1 MMNEKKEHIKLSGR
15 MSALAALV
23 TPGHRLADVGC
34 DHGYIP
40 IYLCQTDIIPS
51 AIAMDV
57 RPGPLARA
65 GTNIAAY
72 GLQERI
78 RTRLSDGLREL
89 GEDEA
94 DTVLIAGMGGFLMR
108 RILCEKDAVPGSV
121 SELVLQPQ
129 SDIAG
134 VRRCVRELGF
144 VIADEDMVEEDGK
157 FYPMMKAFRSREAQ
171 KDGSRDPVSDAR
183 ESDGL
188 KSVPDAWGRADRE
201 QETTDPEKLQMQ
213 IRCEDAFGPVLL
225 RKRHPV
231 LRRWLEKEK
240 RTAERILH
248 RLDEECEGRMRD
260 DRLLARRDEISDWL
274 DLLICAERCYRLS

>member
-1 MMNEKKEHIKLSGR
+1 MRMQLSGR

-40 IYLCQTDIIPS
+40 IYLCRTDIIPS

-57 RPGPLARA
+57 RPGPLGRARE
-65 GTNIAAY
+65 NIAAY

-78 RTRLSDGLREL
+78 RTRQSDGLKEL

-94 DTVLIAGMGGFLMR
+94 DTVLIAGMGGHLMR
-108 RILCEKDAVPGSV
+108 RILCEEDAIPGSV

-129 SDIAG
+129 SDIAE

-144 VIADEDMVEEDGK
+144 VIADEDMVEEGGK
-157 FYPMMKAFRSREAQ
+157 FYPMMKAFRRREAWR
-171 KDGSRDPVSDAR
+171 DGGCWPVPDAR

-188 KSVPDAWGRADRE
+188 KSVPDSWGSADRK
-201 QETTDPEKLQMQ
+201 QETADPEQLRMQ

-240 RTAERILH
+240 LTAELILL
-248 RLDEECEGRMRD
+248 RLDEECAGRTRD
-260 DRLLARRDEISDWL
+260 DRLLTRRDEISDRL
-274 DLLICAERCYRLS
+274 DLLLYAWRLL